1 MVMSRNQNAGRS
13 RNIKIYNSSFE
24 RLETVKCL
32 GATLTNQDSNQEENH
47 STLQSGNAC
56 CHLVKNL
63 SSSSLLPKNIKINLQ
78 RNVIFSI
85 LNGYENWSLTLKE
98 ERVPS
103 VFQRKVLRSIFR
115 PKRDE
120 VMGVERNT

>member
-1 MVMSRNQNAGRS
+1 MKNRW
-13 RNIKIYNSSFE
+13 
-24 RLETVKCL
+24 
-32 GATLTNQDSNQEENH
+32 
-47 STLQSGNAC
+47 QSGNAC
-56 CHLVKNL
+56 YHSVQNVL
-63 SSSSLLPKNIKINLQ
+63 SSSLLPKNIKINLQ

-120 VMGVERNT
+120 VMGVERKT